1 MLLQK
6 SKMFIFKR
14 PKENEQWFAFRRHIR
29 RLSADC
35 QKLFFLYEKILPTTW
50 TVLCMLNKDCMCNV
64 YITRVERVFE
74 TVYLFQKTSDR
85 YKS

>member
-35 QKLFFLYEKILPTTW
+35 QKLFFSIR
-50 TVLCMLNKDCMCNV
+50 KDLADDMDGFM
-64 YITRVERVFE
+64 YA
-74 TVYLFQKTSDR
+74 
-85 YKS
+85 